1 MRSKEKKRFPDWTK
15 TAVGL
20 TLGLIGFCIPLFVHF
35 DGLSFAGHLTL
46 GIFLVAASFWMLEP
60 IPIYATSMLVIFLQ
74 IVLLSTQGP
83 LYQNAELPSY
93 TVEQAA
99 GQEEVWRIPDTAL
112 QNGTLFLR
120 TGDRSSEELQV
131 ELVETENGF
140 ALVRSGALT
149 AETQIV
155 SDVNHILTGYT
166 PASYTVFMGTLASP
180 IIILFLGGFML
191 AAAAVKYNLDK
202 NLTNVL
208 LKPFGEKPMFII
220 LGLMLVTAVLSAF
233 MSNTATTAMM
243 MTVAI
248 PIALQVS
255 KEDKFR
261 VMLALS
267 IPIAANLGG
276 MATPIGTP
284 PNAIVISAL
293 NAQGEGIA
301 FGTWMLIAVP
311 LVLVMLLSAW
321 GLMRVMYPPTI
332 TRFKLELD
340 SAFDKSAKAIV
351 MYAIFALTVV
361 LWITEA
367 QHGIPSG
374 MVAFLPIMGLTVTSV
389 LEKEDIRRL
398 PWEVLWLVA
407 GGIALGISM
416 ENTGLA
422 IWLVSSISWDV
433 LPQIG
438 LLLVFGFVALMLSNF
453 LSNTVTATL
462 LIPLAVSMGTS
473 GIAGEGFSLVISAVM
488 IGMACNM
495 AMLLPISTPPNA
507 IAMSTGYIKTADMVK
522 IGSII
527 GIIGLFVA
535 LAYAVLFWPLI
546 LL

>member
-1 MRSKEKKRFPDWTK
+1 MRTKEKQRFPAWTK

-20 TLGLIGFCIPLFVHF
+20 TLGIIGFCIPLFVHF

-46 GIFLVAASFWMLEP
+46 GIFLVAAAFWMLEP

-93 TVEQAA
+93 TVEQTA
-99 GQEEVWRIPDTAL
+99 QEEVWRIPDSAL
-112 QNGTLFLR
+112 QNNTVFLR
-120 TGDRSSEELQV
+120 TGARSSEEIQIEV
-131 ELVETENGF
+131 VETENGF
-140 ALVRSGALT
+140 VFVRSDEISSGT
-149 AETQIV
+149 EIV

-261 VMLALS
+261 IMLALS

-293 NAQGEGIA
+293 NAQGESIA

-340 SAFDKSAKAIV
+340 SAFDKSGKAII
-351 MYAIFALTVV
+351 MYFVFALTVV

-374 MVAFLPIMGLTVTSV
+374 MVAFLPIMGLTVSSV
-389 LEKEDIRRL
+389 LEKEDIRSL

-422 IWLVSSISWDV
+422 VWLVSSISWDV
-433 LPQIG
+433 FPQIV

-473 GIAGEGFSLVISAVM
+473 GIAGDGFSLVISAVM

-535 LAYAVLFWPLI
+535 LAYAVLFWPAV